1 MAVLPSHAV
10 ESPAHTHARS
20 AADELWGEPVVSLEG
35 VTKSFGDHLVV
46 DDISL
51 EVNRGQIFGLIGPS
65 GCGKTTLMKV
75 LVGLVSPTSGRAAVR
90 GVEPAQFTTKD
101 RAGIGYTPQGFY
113 LYPSLTVHE
122 NAKFVA
128 GLYGVSW
135 LRRRRRIREV
145 LTFLEIWDARKQRAS
160 NISGGMQ
167 RRLSLACALF
177 HKPGVIFVD
186 EPTSGLDPVLRAKVW
201 EYLQELRNQGATV
214 FITTQHIEE
223 AENCDRVG
231 ILNNGSLIA
240 LGAPEDIRRDA
251 LGGEV
256 IAVEGGSYTR
266 ADIIA
271 LWELPSVRKVD
282 WDGRDKLRL
291 MVDDAATATPEVTEV
306 LHSRGTQFSALTPY
320 LPSFNEVFIELVQ
333 RR

>member
-1 MAVLPSHAV
+1 MVNLPPSSA
-10 ESPAHTHARS
+10 ES
-20 AADELWGEPVVSLEG
+20 AAPVHPRDAAEELWGEPVVSLQK
-35 VTKSFGDHLVV
+35 VSKSFGDREVV

-51 EVNRGQIFGLIGPS
+51 KVSVGQVFGLIGPS
-65 GCGKTTLMKV
+65 GCGKTTLLKI
-75 LVGLVSPTSGRAAVR
+75 LVGLVAPTSGKVSVR
-90 GVEPAQFTTKD
+90 GVQPVDFSTRD
-101 RAGIGYTPQGFY
+101 RADIGYAPQGFF

-122 NAKFVA
+122 NANFVA

-145 LTFLEIWDARKQRAS
+145 LAFLEIWDARKQLAG

-177 HKPGVIFVD
+177 HNPSVIFVD

-201 EYLQELRNQGATV
+201 EYLHELRNQGTTV
-214 FITTQHIEE
+214 FLTTQHIDE
-223 AENCDRVG
+223 AAHCDRVG
-231 ILNNGSLIA
+231 ILNKGSIIA
-240 LGAPEDIRRDA
+240 LGAPDDIRREA

-291 MVDDAATATPEVTEV
+291 MVDDAATAVPEVTEV
-306 LHSRGTQFSALTPY
+306 LHQRGTQFSALTPY
-320 LPSFNEVFIELVQ
+320 LPSFDEVFIELVQ
-333 RR
+333 RG